1 MLPRRTSITTSTIR
15 IPPNAVTEAACPD
28 GNDFEESSACSS
40 CHSGRARPTSSLTTV
55 YVTVVATMTP
65 TV

>member
-1 MLPRRTSITTSTIR
+1 MR

-28 GNDFEESSACSS
+28 GNDLDDSSACSI
-40 CHSGRARPTSSLTTV
+40 CHSGRARPTSSLITV
-55 YVTVVATMTP
+55 YAAVFVTMTP